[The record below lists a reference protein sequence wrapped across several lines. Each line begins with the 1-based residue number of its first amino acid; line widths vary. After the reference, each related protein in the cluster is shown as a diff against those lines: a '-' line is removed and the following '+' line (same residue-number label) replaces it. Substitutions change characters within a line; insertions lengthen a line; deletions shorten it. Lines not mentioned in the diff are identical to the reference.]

1 MSPCVPV
8 AEATGACMKCLRSMQ
23 QVVNQDTTMIDMYD
37 VCI

>member
-1 MSPCVPV
+1 MVLQLYVERLC
-8 AEATGACMKCLRSMQ
+8 KWIFKRSMQ